1 MEVAALIPAYREERY
16 ITDVVR
22 RTASAVGFVL
32 VVDDGSGDDTG
43 RLACEGGAEV
53 LLHDRNLGK
62 GAAIKS
68 GLRHLACRGYDYIII
83 LDGDGQH
90 RPEEIEGFLAAAK
103 SDEAVRVWI
112 GNRMSDTRAM
122 PLVRRLTNRFM
133 SWLLSRV
140 CGQSIPDSQCGFRLV
155 HRSLVPLLD
164 CKSSAFDYES
174 EMLIRIS
181 RAGMRIGAVPVTTV
195 YRDEVS
201 SIRPARDAIRF
212 FKMIWRYTKKS
223 SPPPAGPAGL
233 ALHDTA
239 AVRLK

>member
-16 ITDVVR
+16 IADVVR
-22 RTASAVGFVL
+22 RTKSAVGFVL
-32 VVDDGSGDDTG
+32 VVDDGSGDGTDEQA
-43 RLACEGGAEV
+43 LAAGAEV
-53 LLHDRNLGK
+53 FLHDRNLGK

-68 GLRHLACRGYDYIII
+68 GLRHLARSGFDYVMI

-90 RPEEIEGFLAAAK
+90 RPEEIADFVAAAK
-103 SDEAVRVWI
+103 ADESVRLWL

-140 CGQSIPDSQCGFRLV
+140 CGQHMPDSQCGFRLV

-164 CKSSAFDYES
+164 CESSAFDFES
-174 EMLIRIS
+174 EMLIRVS
-181 RAGMRIGAVPVTTV
+181 RAGQRIGAVPITTV

-212 FKMIWRYTKKS
+212 FRMIWRYTGQS
-223 SPPPAGPAGL
+223 ARAPAGQPL
-233 ALHDTA
+233 RDA
-239 AVRLK
+239 AVVRAK

>member
-16 ITDVVR
+16 IADVVR

-32 VVDDGSGDDTG
+32 VVDDGSGDATG
-43 RLACEGGAEV
+43 PLALEAGAEV
-53 LLHDRNLGK
+53 LLHDRNRGK

-68 GLRHLACRGYDYIII
+68 GLRHLARSGFDYIMI

-90 RPEEIEGFLAAAK
+90 QPEEIHEFVAAAQV
-103 SDEAVRVWI
+103 DESIRLWI
-112 GNRMSDTRAM
+112 GNRMSDTRSM

-140 CGQSIPDSQCGFRLV
+140 CGQRIPDSQCGFRLV

-164 CKSSAFDYES
+164 CESSAFDYES
-174 EMLIRIS
+174 EMLIRVS
-181 RAGMRIGAVPVTTV
+181 RAGERVGAVPVTTV

-201 SIRPARDAIRF
+201 SIRPARDAVRF
-212 FKMIWRYTKKS
+212 FRMIWRYTLQA
-223 SPPPAGPAGL
+223 PPTPPAGPPL
-233 ALHDTA
+233 RNA
-239 AVRLK
+239 AVARAK

>member
-16 ITDVVR
+16 IADVVR

-32 VVDDGSGDDTG
+32 VVDDGSGDATG
-43 RLACEGGAEV
+43 PLALEAGAEV

-68 GLRHLACRGYDYIII
+68 GLRHLARRGFDYIMI

-90 RPEEIEGFLAAAK
+90 RPEEIQNFLTAARAGE
-103 SDEAVRVWI
+103 SVRLWL
-112 GNRMSDTRAM
+112 GNRMSDTRSM

-140 CGQSIPDSQCGFRLV
+140 CGQRIADSQCGFRLV

-164 CKSSAFDYES
+164 CESSAFDYES

-181 RAGMRIGAVPVTTV
+181 RAGEAIGAVPISTV
-195 YRDEVS
+195 YRDETS
-201 SIRPARDAIRF
+201 SIRPARDAVRF
-212 FKMIWRYTKKS
+212 FKLIWRYTGRAAHS
-223 SPPPAGPAGL
+223 PAGPAL
-233 ALHDTA
+233 REA
-239 AVRLK
+239 AAARAK

>member
-16 ITDVVR
+16 IADVVR

-32 VVDDGSGDDTG
+32 VVDDGSGDATG
-43 RLACEGGAEV
+43 PLALEAGAEV
-53 LLHDRNLGK
+53 LLHDRNRGK

-68 GLRHLACRGYDYIII
+68 GLRHLARSGFDYIMI

-90 RPEEIEGFLAAAK
+90 RPEEIHEFVAAAQV
-103 SDEAVRVWI
+103 DESIRLWI
-112 GNRMSDTRAM
+112 GNRMSDTRSM

-140 CGQSIPDSQCGFRLV
+140 CGQRIPDSQCGFRLV

-164 CKSSAFDYES
+164 CESSAFDYES
-174 EMLIRIS
+174 EMLIRVS
-181 RAGMRIGAVPVTTV
+181 RAGGRIGAVAVTTV

-201 SIRPARDAIRF
+201 SIRPARDAVRF
-212 FKMIWRYTKKS
+212 FRMIWRYTLQA
-223 SPPPAGPAGL
+223 PPAARAGPPL
-233 ALHDTA
+233 RNA
-239 AVRLK
+239 AVARIK